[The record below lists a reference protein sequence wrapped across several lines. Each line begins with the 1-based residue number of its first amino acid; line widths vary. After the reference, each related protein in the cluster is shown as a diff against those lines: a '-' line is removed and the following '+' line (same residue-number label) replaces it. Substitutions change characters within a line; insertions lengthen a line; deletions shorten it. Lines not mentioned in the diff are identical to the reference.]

1 MSVPLFSSAL
11 RGFAFVFKA
20 ISAVIGLIVLT
31 AALISLA
38 GRFTQVSASQRPNLP
53 NIMLVISIL
62 ALLITG
68 IALLALLP
76 NSMRIRF
83 ARRSQPQ
90 KSEQVYGFVTVLAI
104 GLGTT
109 LGSPLFILIPQNVI
123 QYEFVSIISLL
134 LASAISIGM
143 ARVYARMYKTVRQ
156 ENLSAVG
163 GPSFV
168 GIAVG
173 KKSVRYFVARLS
185 SFISNA
191 SLAAYSAIAFVI
203 FAINYL
209 PSIIESYSASPF
221 VANALVYLVIAMF
234 AIWFLINSVF
244 EKRFVKLI
252 GGTQIVLTFIMVL
265 VLVYQSGLLGSI
277 GRWNMTGMLQYV
289 PGSLGSN
296 IFLAI
301 AMNTAF
307 LYLLFFGFQEI
318 QALERDAKEESSIPI
333 LSQIKQGL
341 KVKKDSYLHY
351 AMILSVIIASAINM
365 LYALAVFSTH
375 PSTSEIMK
383 AQIPAI
389 YLAEVL
395 LGRPQ
400 EVLIAITFL
409 IATFTTFVPAFLAAS
424 RHLGALGEDGFLP
437 RSISKVAWIFVFL
450 LIPILAI
457 TGENFLSNMT
467 GFMSLIRLG
476 LIALSAIWL
485 RKGRKAWVEQKDAL
499 PLIVGLASLGIGGA
513 MYFLNVSVAVYGAV
527 AIVVIY
533 LTYDIIELGSFG
545 SQIYLCIFD
554 AFCYMALSLYPSTAK
569 VRLSFFSGLYSIT
582 TPDLNLIKML
592 LGIVSLILLVNIAID
607 ASLGTSR
614 LQKRSGIS
622 LSAS

>member
-1 MSVPLFSSAL
+1 MSVPLLSSAF

-20 ISAVIGLIVLT
+20 MSAVIGLVVLT

-38 GRFTQVSASQRPNLP
+38 GRFTEISASQSPNLA
-53 NIMLVISIL
+53 NIILVISIL
-62 ALLITG
+62 AILMTG
-68 IALLALLP
+68 IALLTVLP

-83 ARRSQPQ
+83 SRRSQPQ
-90 KSEQVYGFVTVLAI
+90 KSEQVYGFVTVLSI

-109 LGSPLFILIPQNVI
+109 LGSPLFILIPQNIV
-123 QYEFVSIISLL
+123 QYEFVSIVSLL
-134 LASAISIGM
+134 LATVISIGM
-143 ARVYARMYKTVRQ
+143 ARVYATMYKTVRQ

-168 GIAVG
+168 GIAVS
-173 KKSVRYFVARLS
+173 KKSARYFVARLS

-191 SLAAYSAIAFVI
+191 SLAAYSAIAFVV
-203 FAINYL
+203 FALTYI
-209 PSIIESYSASPF
+209 PSIMESYSVSP
-221 VANALVYLVIAMF
+221 VVTNAVLYLVVAMF
-234 AIWFLINSVF
+234 AVWFLINSVF

-252 GGTQIVLTFIMVL
+252 GGAQIMLTLVMVL
-265 VLVYQSGLLGSI
+265 VLVYQSGLLGSL
-277 GRWNMTGMLQYV
+277 GGWNMTGMLQYV
-289 PGSLGSN
+289 PGALGPN
-296 IFLAI
+296 TFLAI

-333 LSQIKQGL
+333 LSQIKRGY
-341 KVKKDSYLHY
+341 KMKKDSYLNH
-351 AMILSVIIASAINM
+351 AMILSVVIASAINI

-375 PSTSEIMK
+375 PSTSAIMQ

-389 YLAEVL
+389 YLANVL
-395 LGRPQ
+395 LGRSQ

-437 RSISKVAWIFVFL
+437 RSISRVAWIFVFF

-476 LIALSAIWL
+476 IIALSAIWL
-485 RKGRKAWVEQKDAL
+485 RKARKAMVERQDAL
-499 PLIVGLASLGIGGA
+499 PLVMGIASLGIGGA

-533 LTYDIIELGSFG
+533 LMYDIIELGSFG
-545 SQIYLCIFD
+545 SQLYLCLFD
-554 AFCYMALSLYPSTAK
+554 AFCYIALSLYPTSAK
-569 VRLSFFSGLYSIT
+569 TQLTIFSGLYTIT
-582 TPDLNLIKML
+582 TPDLELLKMMLGLTSLML
-592 LGIVSLILLVNIAID
+592 LANIAID
-607 ASLGTSR
+607 AR
-614 LQKRSGIS
+614 LSTGRVRIGR
-622 LSAS
+622 

>member
-1 MSVPLFSSAL
+1 MSLPPLRRSPF
-11 RGFAFVFKA
+11 RGFAFVFKSF
-20 ISAVIGLIVLT
+20 SAVIGLIVLS
-31 AALISLA
+31 AALVSLA
-38 GRFTQVSASQRPNLP
+38 GRFAEISANQGTNLAD
-53 NIMLVISIL
+53 IILVISLL
-62 ALLITG
+62 AMIMTG
-68 IALLALLP
+68 IALVAVLP

-83 ARRSQPQ
+83 TRHSASS
-90 KSEQVYGFVTVLAI
+90 KSEPVYGFVTVLAI

-123 QYEFVSIISLL
+123 QYEFVSIISLV
-134 LASAISIGM
+134 LATLISIGM
-143 ARVYARMYKTVRQ
+143 ARVYGKMYGTVRE

-191 SLAAYSAIAFVI
+191 SLAAYSAIAFVV
-203 FAINYL
+203 FALTYL
-209 PSIIESYSASPF
+209 PSILESYSAPSI
-221 VANALVYLVIAMF
+221 VANAAVFFVIALF
-234 AIWFLINSVF
+234 AVWFLINSVF

-252 GGTQIVLTFIMVL
+252 GNAQIILTLVMVA
-265 VLVYQSGLLGSI
+265 VLVYQSDLLGSK
-277 GRWNMTGMLQYV
+277 GGWNMSGMLHYV
-289 PGSLGSN
+289 PGALGSD
-296 IFLAI
+296 IFLAV

-333 LSQIKQGL
+333 LSQIKKGYRMN
-341 KVKKDSYLHY
+341 KDRYLNH
-351 AMILSVIIASAINM
+351 AMILSVVVASVINV

-375 PSTSEIMK
+375 PDPSAIMQ

-389 YLAEVL
+389 YLANLL
-395 LGRPQ
+395 LGRSQ

-437 RSISKVAWIFVFL
+437 KSISRVAWVFVFF

-457 TGENFLSNMT
+457 TGREFLSNMT

-476 LIALSAIWL
+476 IIALSAIWL
-485 RKGRKAWVEQKDAL
+485 RKGRKAMVERQDAL
-499 PLIVGLASLGIGGA
+499 PLVMGLASLAIAGA
-513 MYFLNVSVAVYGAV
+513 MYFLSVSVAVYGAV

-533 LTYDIIELGSFG
+533 LMYDIIELGSFG
-545 SQIYLCIFD
+545 SQLYLCVFD
-554 AFCYMALSLYPSTAK
+554 AICYLALSLYPSTAQTQ
-569 VRLSFFSGLYSIT
+569 LTFFGGVYTIT
-582 TPDLNLIKML
+582 TPDLELLKMM
-592 LGIVSLILLVNIAID
+592 LGLVSLVLLTNIAID
-607 ASLGTSR
+607 AR
-614 LQKRSGIS
+614 LSSVRVRLRK
-622 LSAS
+622 

>member
-1 MSVPLFSSAL
+1 MTSVGSVF
-11 RGFAFVFKA
+11 RGFAFIFKA
-20 ISAVIGLIVLT
+20 ASAAIGLVILA

-38 GRFTQVSASQRPNLP
+38 GRFTQISGQRPTLP
-53 NIMLVISIL
+53 GVILVISIL
-62 ALLITG
+62 AILMSG
-68 IALLALLP
+68 IALLTLLP
-76 NSMRIRF
+76 NSIRARF
-83 ARRSQPQ
+83 ARRSQPR
-90 KSEQVYGFVTVLAI
+90 KSKQVYGFVTVLTI

-123 QYEFVSIISLL
+123 QYEFVSIVSLL

-143 ARVYARMYKTVRQ
+143 ARVYARMYETARQ

-173 KKSVRYFVARLS
+173 KKSARYFVARLS

-191 SLAAYSAIAFVI
+191 TLAAYSAIAFVV
-203 FAINYL
+203 FAVTYI
-209 PSIIESYSASPF
+209 PSIMESYSTSTF
-221 VANALVYLVIAMF
+221 VTNAVVYLVIGMF
-234 AIWFLINSVF
+234 AVWFLINSVF
-244 EKRFVKLI
+244 EKRFTKLI
-252 GGTQIVLTFIMVL
+252 GSAQIVLTLVMVF
-265 VLVYQSGLLGSI
+265 VLIYQSGLLGSL
-277 GRWNMTGMLQYV
+277 GGWNMKGMLQYV
-289 PGSLGSN
+289 PGNLGPN

-333 LSQIKQGL
+333 LSQIKAGY
-341 KVKKDSYLHY
+341 KMKKDRYLNH
-351 AMILSVIIASAINM
+351 AMILSVVIASAINI

-375 PSTSEIMK
+375 TSTSAIMQ

-389 YLAEVL
+389 YLANVL
-395 LGRPQ
+395 LGKSQ

-437 RSISKVAWIFVFL
+437 HSISKVAWIFVFF

-457 TGENFLSNMT
+457 TGMNFLSNMT

-485 RKGRKAWVEQKDAL
+485 RKGRKAWIDRKDTL
-499 PLIVGLASLGIGGA
+499 PLVVGMASLGIAGA
-513 MYFLNVSVAVYGAV
+513 MYFLSVSVAVYGAV
-527 AIVVIY
+527 AIAAIY
-533 LTYDIIELGSFG
+533 LMYDIIQLGSFG
-545 SQIYLCIFD
+545 SQLFLCIFD
-554 AFCYMALSLYPSTAK
+554 AVCYMVLSLYPSTAK
-569 VRLSFFSGLYSIT
+569 TQLSFFSGLYTIT
-582 TPDLNLIKML
+582 TPDFEIIKMM
-592 LGIVSLILLVNIAID
+592 LGIVCLILLVNIMID
-607 ASLGTSR
+607 AR
-614 LQKRSGIS
+614 
-622 LSAS
+622 LSANRVQKMGKTTLRYHI

>member
-1 MSVPLFSSAL
+1 M
-11 RGFAFVFKA
+11 
-20 ISAVIGLIVLT
+20 
-31 AALISLA
+31 
-38 GRFTQVSASQRPNLP
+38 
-53 NIMLVISIL
+53 
-62 ALLITG
+62 
-68 IALLALLP
+68 
-76 NSMRIRF
+76 
-83 ARRSQPQ
+83 
-90 KSEQVYGFVTVLAI
+90 TVLAI

-123 QYEFVSIISLL
+123 QYEFVSIVSLL

-143 ARVYARMYKTVRQ
+143 ARVYARMYETARQ

-191 SLAAYSAIAFVI
+191 SLAAYSAIAFVV
-203 FAINYL
+203 FAVTYV
-209 PSIIESYSASPF
+209 PSILESYSASPL
-221 VANALVYLVIAMF
+221 VTNAVVYIVVGMF
-234 AIWFLINSVF
+234 AVWFLINSVF

-252 GGTQIVLTFIMVL
+252 GGAQIVLTLVMVL
-265 VLVYQSGLLGSI
+265 VLVYQSGLLGSL
-277 GRWNMTGMLQYV
+277 GGWNMTGMLQYV
-289 PGSLGSN
+289 PGALGPN

-301 AMNTAF
+301 AMNTTF

-318 QALERDAKEESSIPI
+318 QALERDVKEESSIPI
-333 LSQIKQGL
+333 LSQIKRGY
-341 KVKKDSYLHY
+341 KMKKDSYLNH
-351 AMILSVIIASAINM
+351 AMILSVVIASAINI

-375 PSTSEIMK
+375 PSTSAIMQ

-389 YLAEVL
+389 YLANAL
-395 LGRPQ
+395 LGRSQ
-400 EVLIAITFL
+400 EVLISITFL

-437 RSISKVAWIFVFL
+437 RSISKVAWIFVFF

-476 LIALSAIWL
+476 IIALSAIWL
-485 RKGRKAWVEQKDAL
+485 RKARKAMVERKDAL
-499 PLIVGLASLGIGGA
+499 PLVMGIASLGIAGA

-533 LTYDIIELGSFG
+533 LMYDIIELGSFG
-545 SQIYLCIFD
+545 SQLYLCLFD
-554 AFCYMALSLYPSTAK
+554 AICYMALSLYPSSAK
-569 VRLSFFSGLYSIT
+569 TQLTIFSGLYTIT
-582 TPDLNLIKML
+582 TPDLEVLKML
-592 LGIVSLILLVNIAID
+592 LGLISLMLLANIAID
-607 ASLGTSR
+607 AR
-614 LQKRSGIS
+614 LSSVRLRIRR
-622 LSAS
+622 